1 MPVELRDMKVDF
13 LSLVSKGANGK
24 RIIWKAGQSPAPDGK
39 TGGNK
44 PEGADAFETPL
55 RKLVKSDEKRMV
67 YGIVYGP
74 GQVDSQGEYAE
85 KGEIEKAAYGFMK
98 GLRLLNV
105 DAQHDFDPKA
115 AFVAESWITKGAD
128 PLFPDE
134 PEGSW
139 AVGIRVEDE
148 ALWASVKKG
157 ELAGLSMAGY
167 AAKVRKGEDG
177 VLAKMEQFF
186 TRLLKAVEGA
196 EAKNAQP
203 GQPAETKPGAGAPA
217 GEEAAEAEA
226 VEKIAKALEG
236 IPALTE
242 AVAKLDG
249 RLKALETA
257 TPGRVS
263 KGVDDGTGDSGSY
276 GFL

>member
-13 LSLVSKGANGK
+13 ISLVSKGANGK
-24 RIIWKAGQSPAPDGK
+24 RIIWKAGDER
-39 TGGNK
+39 

-55 RKLVKSDEKRMV
+55 RKLVKSDEKRVV

-85 KGEIEKAAYGFMK
+85 RGEIEKAAYGFMK

-105 DAQHDFDPKA
+105 DAQHDFDPRA
-115 AFVAESWITKGAD
+115 AFVAESWLTKGAD

-167 AAKVRKGEDG
+167 AAKVRKGEEG
-177 VLAKMEQFF
+177 LLAKMEQLLA
-186 TRLLKAVEGA
+186 RLLKAA
-196 EAKNAQP
+196 EAKNAHE
-203 GQPAETKPGAGAPA
+203 AEPGAEAPA
-217 GEEAAEAEA
+217 GEAAAEAEA
-226 VEKIAKALEG
+226 VAKIAKALEG

-242 AVAKLDG
+242 SIAKLDE
-249 RLKALETA
+249 RIKALETA
-257 TPGRVS
+257 TPGQMS
-263 KGVDDGTGDSGSY
+263 KGVDGGGADDGSY

>member
-13 LSLVSKGANGK
+13 ISLVSKGANGK
-24 RIIWKAGQSPAPDGK
+24 RIIWKAGDER
-39 TGGNK
+39 

-55 RKLVKSDEKRMV
+55 RKLVKSDEKRVV

-85 KGEIEKAAYGFMK
+85 RGEIEKAAYGFMK

-105 DAQHDFDPKA
+105 DAQHDFDPRA

-128 PLFPDE
+128 PLFPEE

-167 AAKVRKGEDG
+167 AAKVRKGEEG
-177 VLAKMEQFF
+177 LLAKMEQLLA
-186 TRLLKAVEGA
+186 RLLKAAEGA

-203 GQPAETKPGAGAPA
+203 GQSAEAEPGAGTPA
-217 GEEAAEAEA
+217 GEAAAEAEA
-226 VEKIAKALEG
+226 VAKIAKALEG

-242 AVAKLDG
+242 SIAKLDE
-249 RLKALETA
+249 RIKALETA
-257 TPGRVS
+257 TPGRMS
-263 KGVDDGTGDSGSY
+263 KGVDGSGADDGVS
-276 GFL
+276 FL

>member
-85 KGEIEKAAYGFMK
+85 RGEIEKAAYGFMK

-105 DAQHDFDPKA
+105 DAQHDFDPRA
-115 AFVAESWITKGAD
+115 AFVAESWLTKGAD

-167 AAKVRKGEDG
+167 AAKVRKGEEG
-177 VLAKMEQFF
+177 LLAKMEQLLA
-186 TRLLKAVEGA
+186 RLLKAAEGA

-203 GQPAETKPGAGAPA
+203 GQSAEAEPGAGTPA
-217 GEEAAEAEA
+217 GEAAAEAEA
-226 VEKIAKALEG
+226 VAKIAKALEG

-242 AVAKLDG
+242 SIAKLDE
-249 RLKALETA
+249 RIKALETA
-257 TPGRVS
+257 TPGRMS
-263 KGVDDGTGDSGSY
+263 KGVDDGADDGVS
-276 GFL
+276 FL

>member
-1 MPVELRDMKVDF
+1 MPTELRDMKVDF

-39 TGGNK
+39 TGGDK

-55 RKLVKSDEKRMV
+55 RKLVKSDEKRVV
-67 YGIVYGP
+67 YGIVYSP

-85 KGEIEKAAYGFMK
+85 RGEIEKAAYGFMK

-196 EAKNAQP
+196 EAKNAQS
-203 GQPAETKPGAGAPA
+203 GKSADSEPGAGAPA
-217 GEEAAEAEA
+217 GETAAEAEA

-236 IPALTE
+236 IPALVE

-249 RLKALETA
+249 RLKVLETA
-257 TPGRVS
+257 TPGQMS
-263 KGVDDGTGDSGSY
+263 KGMDGGTDDGVS
-276 GFL
+276 FL

>member
-1 MPVELRDMKVDF
+1 MPTELRDMKVDF

-39 TGGNK
+39 TGGDK
-44 PEGADAFETPL
+44 PEGSDAFETPL
-55 RKLVKSDEKRMV
+55 RKLVKSDEKRVV
-67 YGIVYGP
+67 YGIVYSP

-85 KGEIEKAAYGFMK
+85 RGEIEKAAYGFMK

-217 GEEAAEAEA
+217 GETAAEAEA

-263 KGVDDGTGDSGSY
+263 KGVDGGTDDGVS
-276 GFL
+276 FL

>member
-1 MPVELRDMKVDF
+1 MSGMPVELRDMKVDF
-13 LSLVSKGANGK
+13 ISLVSKGANGK
-24 RIIWKAGQSPAPDGK
+24 RIIWKAG
-39 TGGNK
+39 NER

-55 RKLVKSDEKRMV
+55 RKLVKSDEKRVV

-85 KGEIEKAAYGFMK
+85 RGEIEKAAYGFMK

-105 DAQHDFDPKA
+105 DAQHDFDPRA

-128 PLFPDE
+128 PLFPEE

-167 AAKVRKGEDG
+167 AAKVRKGEEG
-177 VLAKMEQFF
+177 LLAKMEQLLA
-186 TRLLKAVEGA
+186 RLLKAAEGA

-203 GQPAETKPGAGAPA
+203 GQSAEAEPGAGAPA
-217 GEEAAEAEA
+217 GEAAAEAEA
-226 VEKIAKALEG
+226 VAKIAKALEG

-242 AVAKLDG
+242 SIAKLDE
-249 RLKALETA
+249 RIKALETA
-257 TPGRVS
+257 TPGRMS
-263 KGVDDGTGDSGSY
+263 KGVDGSGADDGVS
-276 GFL
+276 FL